1 MKKIIYLTTALAL
14 TLTSC
19 NDYLDTVQNKGNDEI
34 LTKSSQVE
42 ALFANSDI
50 FNTPT
55 GLNVAAS
62 DDYGMSTDLF
72 DMIGYLD
79 ESLINGMS
87 WNIKDVPANQY
98 GDNVWESEY
107 QKIFTANLI
116 INQIDEITDLTEAN
130 RTEYLAQAHMMRA
143 TAMWNLVNTYCEPYS
158 AETASGL
165 GLPLKTTTSYE
176 ESMARAT
183 LQQTYDF
190 ILADLEEAAKT
201 NKAGIADNRRW
212 MVSKP
217 AVEALLARFYL
228 FTQNYEQAAV
238 HAAEALKCSDA
249 RLEDYNNLGF
259 KPADVSW
266 NGEMQTV
273 NYSALYRY
281 GDNQVAN
288 YRENYLSQYFKNQ
301 QSLIPSESLMELYDQ
316 DNDLR
321 YRQFFNKYALWEQGI
336 GGIGDDIVY
345 NKFNERIQ
353 AGPTVPEM
361 LLTEAEALA
370 RTGKWQEA
378 MISVNKLR
386 QARFDKNAEDITL
399 SADSQQDAIEK
410 ILEERH
416 REMPFIMRWFDIR
429 RLAYNET
436 SYDDVTVERDF
447 YEVSDN
453 AVNSGVLAH
462 YVLPVKSKRYAQPI
476 VYTEIARSNNQIMQ
490 NEYDDN
496 SVIVTTEEIDY
507 GGDEGDGDYDYG
519 EEDYE

>member
-1 MKKIIYLTTALAL
+1 MTALAL

-34 LTKSSQVE
+34 LTQSSQVE
-42 ALFANSDI
+42 ALFANSGI

-55 GLNVAAS
+55 ALNVAAS

-79 ESLINGMS
+79 ENLINGMS
-87 WNIKDVPANQY
+87 WNIQDVPANQY
-98 GDNVWESEY
+98 GDVVWESEY

-116 INQIDEITDLTEAN
+116 MGQIDEITDLTEAN
-130 RTEYLAQAHMMRA
+130 RTEYLAQAHLLRA

-165 GLPLKTTTSYE
+165 GLPLKKTTSYE
-176 ESMARAT
+176 EDMTRAT

-190 ILADLEEAAKT
+190 ILADLEEAAK
-201 NKAGIADNRRW
+201 
-212 MVSKP
+212 
-217 AVEALLARFYL
+217 
-228 FTQNYEQAAV
+228 
-238 HAAEALKCSDA
+238 HAAEALKCQDA
-249 RLEDYNNLGF
+249 QLEDYNNLGF

-288 YRENYLSQYFKNQ
+288 YKENYLSQYFKNQ
-301 QSLIPSESLMELYDQ
+301 QLLIPSESLIELYDQ

-321 YRQFFNKYALWEQGI
+321 YKQFFNKYALWEQGV
-336 GGIGDDIVY
+336 GGLGDDIVY

-378 MISVNKLR
+378 MNYVNQLR

-399 SADSQQDAIEK
+399 EADNQQDAIEK

-436 SYDDVTVERDF
+436 DFDDVTVERDF

-453 AVNSGVLAH
+453 SVNDGVFAH

-476 VYTEIARSNNQIMQ
+476 VYTEITRSNNQIVQ

-496 SVIVTTEEIDY
+496 SVIVTKQEIDY
-507 GGDEGDGDYDYG
+507 GGDEGGEDYG
-519 EEDYE
+519 DEGNEDYE

>member
-1 MKKIIYLTTALAL
+1 MTALAL

-34 LTKSSQVE
+34 LTQSSQVE
-42 ALFANSDI
+42 ALFANSGI

-55 GLNVAAS
+55 ALNVAAS

-87 WNIKDVPANQY
+87 WNIQDVPANQY
-98 GDNVWESEY
+98 GDVVWEAEY

-116 INQIDEITDLTEAN
+116 MGQIDEITDLTEAN
-130 RTEYLAQAHMMRA
+130 RTEYLAQAHLLRA

-165 GLPLKTTTSYE
+165 GLPLKKTTSYE
-176 ESMARAT
+176 EDMTRAT

-201 NKAGIADNRRW
+201 HTTGIIINKRW
-212 MVSKP
+212 MVSQP

-228 FTQNYEQAAV
+228 FTQNYEEAAK
-238 HAAEALKCSDA
+238 HAAEALKCQDA
-249 RLEDYNNLGF
+249 QLEDYNNLGF

-288 YRENYLSQYFKNQ
+288 YKENYLSQYFKNQ
-301 QSLIPSESLMELYDQ
+301 QLLIPSESLIELYDQ

-321 YRQFFNKYALWEQGI
+321 YKQFFNKYALWEQGV
-336 GGIGDDIVY
+336 GGLGDDIVY

-378 MISVNKLR
+378 MNYVNQLR

-399 SADSQQDAIEK
+399 EADNQQDAIEK

-436 SYDDVTVERDF
+436 DYDDVTVERDF

-453 AVNSGVLAH
+453 SVNDGVFAH

-476 VYTEIARSNNQIMQ
+476 VYTEITRSNNQIVQ
-490 NEYDDN
+490 NEYDDS
-496 SVIVTTEEIDY
+496 SVIVTKQEIDY
-507 GGDEGDGDYDYG
+507 GGDEGGEDYG
-519 EEDYE
+519 DEGNEDYEDYE